1 MGTHSSP
8 IIRVLHETAQNSLN
22 CKVSESGV
30 AENFKANKSS
40 EIKSPLQS
48 AEDEAAFFAHITPLK
63 SNVSSRKFIYIT
75 SFSRVKLPLAWLN
88 ISGQDVSLPPGHQLK
103 LSKPVGWEQNESGP
117 IVAAVKL
124 VPENEIYVLESVS
137 NDTCVACGLWK
148 WVTEEHLKSLAG
160 KQDPSLQFPSTINT
174 GLLRPQTVEDP
185 LAKKSPKK
193 PRNRKGV
200 QARKALLPE
209 KENTEDSTIPPKDW
223 SEANSVS
230 EYHPSSK
237 DKDVDSIY
245 LQASAAPSR
254 VPEIL
259 AADGGVPFGGITKDS
274 AAQGISNLE
283 VNVEKLA
290 TQYQETLYLSKAS
303 VAFFAKGPL
312 GRLRNAHLQRT
323 GNGQEQELFPQFLQG
338 HILPE
343 KKLDAKYRDTLPAI
357 IRDMSM
363 NRDACGSEVRDSSK
377 RSRKKARKPGKD
389 GLLGTEPEFVRK
401 WWQREQETEEAV
413 KGADVKSLLRDL
425 QSRETQLQILYMLEA
440 LILEQP
446 NPVADVKREE
456 EAQFLH
462 SIPTKSLPKRK
473 KVDLNTGLE
482 NLLDRLCIWHA
493 VGGGI
498 EALAEDSSTS
508 AVRKKP
514 ESDKLR
520 EFCIEVIIPFYGAKL
535 PMQCKM
541 ISRKL
546 GGPADVSTARARPP
560 LTKSASTSAPRPGS
574 TVQAR
579 RRPIQQQSL
588 QRVLSDERGIQR
600 SRSPSIGR
608 SSTMPLVPALKR
620 EPSESASRPGSRGSL
635 SRNIKLDHREVDL
648 VAVAKQQHNK
658 LRRINS
664 LVEQQK
670 ELDAAISA
678 LRKPNRTLQARDFV
692 DSIEKRTNSIPSKEP
707 RKRLAKEALS
717 TEQVGIQ
724 VTSTPKKPR
733 LLHTQPAPS
742 LHYSLAAPPTTSPD
756 SLLLS
761 SPENPTTIPSS
772 SRRPASSQPHPHP
785 HLPPSLLQA
794 ISTTPSTSR
803 TLPPHHF
810 QSIQATPLRMTKS
823 KRIVEMT
830 PMKREKV
837 QMDDIFRSAP
847 VLEKSGKEVSIYESL
862 GWDDDDEEDELI

>member
-1 MGTHSSP
+1 M
-8 IIRVLHETAQNSLN
+8 
-22 CKVSESGV
+22 
-30 AENFKANKSS
+30 
-40 EIKSPLQS
+40 
-48 AEDEAAFFAHITPLK
+48 K
-63 SNVSSRKFIYIT
+63 SNAPPKNFVYIT
-75 SFSRVKLPLAWLN
+75 SFSRAALPLSWLN
-88 ISGQDVSLPPGHQLK
+88 VSGQDVSLPPGRHLK
-103 LSKPVGWEQNESGP
+103 LSKSVSWDQNETLP
-117 IVAAVKL
+117 VVVAAKL
-124 VPENEIYVLESVS
+124 APENEIYVLENASD
-137 NDTCVACGLWK
+137 DTYVACGLWK
-148 WVTEEHLKSLAG
+148 WITEEHLKSLNG
-160 KQDPSLQFPSTINT
+160 KQDRRLSFAHAIDT
-174 GLLRPQTVEDP
+174 GLGSSQVVEDP
-185 LAKKSPKK
+185 LIKKSPKK

-200 QARKALLPE
+200 QARKALLTD
-209 KENTEDSTIPPKDW
+209 KENTNDGNIPPEEWITADAILD
-223 SEANSVS
+223 SRTN
-230 EYHPSSK
+230 SK
-237 DKDVDSIY
+237 DKSVDSLQ
-245 LQASAAPSR
+245 LQATAAPTR
-254 VPEIL
+254 IPETLITHDAVPSSEIGRHST
-259 AADGGVPFGGITKDS
+259 D
-274 AAQGISNLE
+274 QGSSTLE

-312 GRLRNAHLQRT
+312 GRLRNAHLQRI
-323 GNGQEQELFPQFLQG
+323 GNAHEQELFPQFLRG

-343 KKLDAKYRDTLPAI
+343 KKLDAKYRDTLPAL
-357 IRDMSM
+357 IRDIATNKGACRSES
-363 NRDACGSEVRDSSK
+363 RDTSK
-377 RSRKKARKPGKD
+377 RSKKKAGRPGKD

-413 KGADVKSLLRDL
+413 KGVDVKSLLRDL

-440 LILEQP
+440 LILDQ
-446 NPVADVKREE
+446 AGSGTDVKREE
-456 EAQFLH
+456 ESQSLH
-462 SIPTKSLPKRK
+462 SIPTKSPPKRR
-473 KVDLNTGLE
+473 KVDLNNGLE
-482 NLLDRLCIWHA
+482 ILLDRLCIWHA

-498 EALAEDSSTS
+498 EALAKDSSTS

-535 PMQCKM
+535 PTQCKM

-560 LTKSASTSAPRPGS
+560 LTKSTSTSAPRPGT

-600 SRSPSIGR
+600 SRSPSISR

-620 EPSESASRPGSRGSL
+620 EPSESSSRPGSRGSL

-664 LVEQQK
+664 LMEQQK

-678 LRKPNRTLQARDFV
+678 LRKPNRSLQARDFV
-692 DSIEKRTNSIPSKEP
+692 DSIEKRTQLTQSKEP
-707 RKRLAKEALS
+707 RKRLAKEAPPA
-717 TEQVGIQ
+717 EQVGIQ

-742 LHYSLAAPPTTSPD
+742 LHYSITAPTIASPD
-756 SLLLS
+756 SIH
-761 SPENPTTIPSS
+761 PPDHEHEEPNIPSS
-772 SRRPASSQPHPHP
+772 SLRPTTLSHP
-785 HLPPSLLQA
+785 PPSLHVVSA
-794 ISTTPSTSR
+794 TPSTSR
-803 TLPPHHF
+803 ILPDHYL
-810 QSIQATPLRMTKS
+810 QNIQATPLRMTKS

-862 GWDDDDEEDELI
+862 GWEDEEEDELI